1 MAFGK
6 SSVGTAEELMDGTFS
21 MKTLMMVYTIFG
33 FAAFLFL
40 FMVHHFASNTELN
53 GVKDVSCLRSS
64 PPGIPLPCG

>member
-6 SSVGTAEELMDGTFS
+6 SSVSTAEELMDGSFS

-33 FAAFLFL
+33 FGAFFFL

-53 GVKDVSCLRSS
+53 GVKDVSCL
-64 PPGIPLPCG
+64 